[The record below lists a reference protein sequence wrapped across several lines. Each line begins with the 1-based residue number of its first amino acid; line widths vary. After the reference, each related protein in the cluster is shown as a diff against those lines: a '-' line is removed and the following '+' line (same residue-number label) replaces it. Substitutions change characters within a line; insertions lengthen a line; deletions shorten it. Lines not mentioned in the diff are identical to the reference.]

1 MVRFGGYIRIGKNLF
16 THLVLCIFLKISY
29 TIIVMKFCSYTGK
42 VLLIVSAFFILIL
55 GVSAQVTSS
64 GIAFS
69 IPIETEAP
77 VGSIVSYTSG
87 KYILSFKTYDENI
100 FGVVTDTPIASV
112 EDINLE
118 KYRLVVNSGETPVL
132 VSNKNGE
139 IKKGD
144 FITSSETPGVGMKAT
159 SSGQV
164 IGIALEDFITATS
177 EETGFV
183 TVFLNVKS
191 QFIALSG
198 TTNVL
203 SALKA
208 GLESPFLS
216 PIITLR
222 YILAALVTG
231 ASFVIGF
238 VSFGRISGSSVEA
251 LGRNPLAGSS
261 IRRVVFFNF
270 LLTFSIMLGGLFVAY
285 LILIM

>member
-1 MVRFGGYIRIGKNLF
+1 
-16 THLVLCIFLKISY
+16 
-29 TIIVMKFCSYTGK
+29 MKFC
-42 VLLIVSAFFILIL
+42 LLSKKSLIFILIIIGTL
-55 GVSAQVTSS
+55 LISTKVNAVSS

-77 VGSIVSYTSG
+77 VGSIISFTTG
-87 KYILSFKTYDENI
+87 KYVLAFKAYDENI
-100 FGVVTDTPIASV
+100 FGVVTDASV
-112 EDINLE
+112 ASIEDLNLE
-118 KYRLVVNSGETPVL
+118 KYQLVVNSGETQVL

-144 FITSSETPGVGMKAT
+144 FITSSDSSGVGMKAT
-159 SSGQV
+159 QSGQV
-164 IGIALEDFITATS
+164 IGVALEDFVTANS
-177 EETGFV
+177 DEVGLI
-183 TVFLNVKS
+183 TVFMNVKS

-251 LGRNPLAGSS
+251 LGRNPLAGAS

>member
-1 MVRFGGYIRIGKNLF
+1 MVMKYCSLSSKLLLYPA
-16 THLVLCIFLKISY
+16 LVLAFISF
-29 TIIVMKFCSYTGK
+29 KA
-42 VLLIVSAFFILIL
+42 LAF
-55 GVSAQVTSS
+55 SS
-64 GIAFS
+64 GTAFS
-69 IPIETEAP
+69 VPVELEAP
-77 VGSIVSYTSG
+77 VGSIISYTTG
-87 KYILSFKTYDENI
+87 KYVLAFKNYDENI
-100 FGVVTDTPIASV
+100 FGVVTDAAAASV

-118 KYRLVVNSGETPVL
+118 KYKLVVNSGETSVL
-132 VSNKNGE
+132 VTNKNGE

-159 SSGQV
+159 QSGQV
-164 IGIALEDFITATS
+164 IGIALEDFVTANND
-177 EETGFV
+177 EVGLV
-183 TVFLNVKS
+183 AVFMNVKS

-251 LGRNPLAGSS
+251 LGRNPLAGGS
-261 IRRVVFFNF
+261 IKRVVFFNF
-270 LLTFSIMLGGLFVAY
+270 LLTFSIMLGGLFIAY